1 MRVSHIELAGNKHP
15 LCFSL
20 TASAELD
27 EYFGG
32 LDEMERVMTNGT
44 LHQRARAIDKVLA
57 VLMKCGR
64 TYAEAMGMEL
74 PAPIKCNPGDL
85 IDVTDGTAV
94 QAIFSAISNDT
105 DREVEVESK
114 NAKATQDA

>member
-1 MRVSHIELAGNKHP
+1 MRVSHIELAGKKHP

-27 EYFGG
+27 EHFGG
-32 LDEMERVMTNGT
+32 LEEMERVMTSGT
-44 LHQRARAIDKVLA
+44 LHQKARAIDKVLT

-64 TYAEAMGMEL
+64 TYAEAVGMEL
-74 PAPIKCNPGDL
+74 PDPIKCSPGDL
-85 IDVTDGTAV
+85 IDVTDGKAV
-94 QAIFSAISNDT
+94 QAIFSAINSDV

-114 NAKATQDA
+114 NVKATQGA

>member
-27 EYFGG
+27 EHFGS
-32 LDEMERVMTNGT
+32 LEKMEEVMTNGS
-44 LHQRARAIDKVLA
+44 LYQKARAIDKVLS

-64 TYAEAMGMEL
+64 TYAEAVGMEL
-74 PAPIKCNPGDL
+74 PEPIRCSPGDL

-94 QAIFSAISNDT
+94 KAIFSAISNDI

-114 NAKATQDA
+114 NEKATQDA